1 MTCKTNDYLS
11 FPRRHWPMSYHSKR
25 ATETQ
30 TRTRAVEWL
39 GRCSMAAAPSG
50 VSSLDPGLTQ
60 PQRHVHHSAFLTE
73 ASPLVFGKWHNL
85 LEQVNEDLEK
95 VLKSNVKERH
105 CAFTDTSQVS
115 DSPVPQSKRPL
126 IFIAQ
131 CTRST

>member
-1 MTCKTNDYLS
+1 MTTCPSLGDIGQCLITAS
-11 FPRRHWPMSYHSKR
+11 EQPRLKLGQEQLNGW
-25 ATETQ
+25 
-30 TRTRAVEWL
+30 AVAQWQQHL
-39 GRCSMAAAPSG
+39 AG

-105 CAFTDTSQVS
+105 RAFTDTSQVS